1 MHPLVLGELSMG
13 SLANR
18 AAFLKSA
25 ATVPDATLVM
35 DHRVRDIV
43 ETHSWFGLGIG
54 YIDAHLLAWTIER
67 SSCLLWTHDRR
78 LGDVA
83 EQMSVRFF
91 EPRV

>member
-1 MHPLVLGELSMG
+1 MNHVLVDTSVWIDHLRSSNPVLEAMLTQGEALMHPLVLGELSMG

-43 ETHSWFGLGIG
+43 ETHFGSG
-54 YIDAHLLAWTIER
+54 
-67 SSCLLWTHDRR
+67 
-78 LGDVA
+78 
-83 EQMSVRFF
+83 
-91 EPRV
+91 